1 MGEWKRVFLNPGRL
15 SLLLLL
21 VLLCTGL
28 FLMGL
33 MDRVGPQ
40 EVRRV
45 RETGK
50 YVSSLTEK
58 WSQEN
63 IEDLP
68 MLAQNELDRLNLYTM
83 YYSDWPYEDLPYAT
97 DEEADES
104 IKDLPYLLEA
114 KEMGEELFLRQ
125 NAFYNAVTKKQE
137 EIEYIRTYQEYL
149 EKIQKQAEQQSK
161 TSVFG
166 KEKSFS
172 KRNLKKTAKEFE
184 PLLGTEVSFGNNTG
198 IEKWLDF
205 KLGDYFYL
213 LAVIIIVMSFL
224 EERKKG
230 LWNIVR
236 SLEGGRVKLG
246 LNRVLILTAASF
258 LYTFLFN
265 FLNLFLSIRVYGGN
279 VILSRTI
286 QSVESFRTCTLQTSI
301 GGWLFRYYIIKSIS
315 GVLVGLLIWYLMGS
329 VANAQLSLSVLII
342 CLAAEYSLFTFLPVQ
357 SIFNLF
363 KYLNVFSYVHT
374 TDLYTNYLNIN
385 IFGFPVNN
393 RSMMITLLPV
403 LICTFAF
410 LTVRMQA
417 KRYPEG
423 NRDLLSKV
431 ALRIDTFL
439 DRFRSRLSAFGWE
452 VYKTLIF
459 EYGILVIVIMI
470 IAGRSLSYRVY
481 LPMDESERWYQMFVK
496 DAEGEITEETDKY
509 ILKARAN
516 AETSQEA
523 GNLLPA
529 IERLEQSVMDIRIR
543 AEESGYTPYL
553 LDSEIMKE
561 YYGDTAKN
569 RQRLNATVAILFVI
583 FLTGGMMSYE
593 KQSDVVPL
601 IRSLKQGRRGILT
614 RKLLLT
620 AILTLFAFG
629 SVYIREIMEVLE
641 NCNRAVLRAP
651 VQNIEELKDFPVVI
665 SVRGYMILLYIMRYL
680 MLYASAIVVLFI
692 SEKTPNPRVSY
703 LAAAGIL
710 CFPALLIILGADVFK
725 WISPAVPVAQAELLW
740 GLGSGKGVYV
750 IPGIVWMVIGGG
762 TGAALTKA
770 SGD

>member
-15 SLLLLL
+15 SILLLL

-28 FLMGL
+28 FLLGL

-58 WSQEN
+58 WSQED

-68 MLAQNELDRLNLYTM
+68 MRAQNELDRLSLYTM
-83 YYSDWPYEDLPYAT
+83 YYSDWPYEDLPYTT

-137 EIEYIRTYQEYL
+137 EIKYIRTYQEYL
-149 EKIQKQAEQQSK
+149 EKIQKQAKQQSK

-205 KLGDYFYL
+205 KLGDYFHL
-213 LAVIIIVMSFL
+213 LSIIIIVMAFL

-230 LWNIVR
+230 LWSIVR
-236 SLEGGRVKLG
+236 SLQGGRVKLG
-246 LNRVLILTAASF
+246 LSRVLILTAASF
-258 LYTFLFN
+258 LFTLLFN

-301 GGWLFRYYIIKSIS
+301 GGWLFRYFIVKSVS

-329 VANAQLSLSVLII
+329 VSNVQLSLSVLII

-393 RSMMITLLPV
+393 RSMMIALLPV
-403 LICTFAF
+403 LICAFAF

-423 NRDLLSKV
+423 NRDLLSKA
-431 ALRIDTFL
+431 ALKINTFL

-452 VYKTLIF
+452 AYKALIF
-459 EYGILVIVIMI
+459 EYGILVIVLMI
-470 IAGRSLSYRVY
+470 LAGRSLSYRVY

-509 ILKARAN
+509 IEKARLN

-529 IERLEQSVMDIRIR
+529 IERLEQSVNDIRTR
-543 AEESGYTPYL
+543 AEERGYTPYL
-553 LDSEIMKE
+553 LDSEIIKE

-569 RQRLNATVAILFVI
+569 RQRLNVTVAILFVI

-593 KQSDVVPL
+593 KQSGVVPL
-601 IRSLKQGRRGILT
+601 LRSLKQGRRGMLM
-614 RKLLLT
+614 RKLILT

-629 SVYIREIMEVLE
+629 AVYVREIMEVIE
-641 NCNRAVLRAP
+641 NCNRSVLKAP

-665 SVRGYMILLYIMRYL
+665 SVRGYMILLYVMRYL
-680 MLYASAIVVLFI
+680 MLYVSSLVVLLI

-703 LAAAGIL
+703 LTAAGIL
-710 CFPALLIILGADVFK
+710 CFPALLIILGADVFR

-740 GLGSGKGVYV
+740 GLGSGKWAYV
-750 IPGIVWMVIGGG
+750 IPGIVWLIIGVGAGITVIHNE
-762 TGAALTKA
+762 K
-770 SGD
+770 